1 MESDVPVDSEAPVP
15 PRRRRRPSVPRLA
28 VAVTVTGETAKSLH
42 LSAPLHP
49 RARFLVDPPPDATIN
64 STTGPSKKQQLKSK
78 QKLEKKLSFYT
89 KVKDTVTS
97 LNATKTISKK
107 TKQRSRKKKLK
118 AYDLSAFTEFLPET
132 DASKQDTE
140 TKLNC
145 KSKQALVQREA
156 AQLNAVLTNPQ
167 FQLDPFAAIHQHL
180 LSTQPPSAI
189 KESDSA
195 KQGKNPKDKKRKK
208 SKKKKNA
215 SSTSEAMD
223 I

>member
-1 MESDVPVDSEAPVP
+1 MV
-15 PRRRRRPSVPRLA
+15 LA
-28 VAVTVTGETAKSLH
+28 TGS
-42 LSAPLHP
+42 
-49 RARFLVDPPPDATIN
+49 
-64 STTGPSKKQQLKSK
+64 SKKQELKSK

-89 KVKDTVTS
+89 KVKDAVTS

-107 TKQRSRKKKLK
+107 TKLRNRKKKLK
-118 AYDLSAFTEFLPET
+118 AYDLSALSEFLPET
-132 DASKQDTE
+132 DASKQHTE

-180 LSTQPPSAI
+180 LSTQPPSVR
-189 KESDSA
+189 KESDSINHE
-195 KQGKNPKDKKRKK
+195 KNPKDKKRKK
-208 SKKKKNA
+208 NKKKKNNT
-215 SSTSEAMD
+215 SSTSESMD